1 VQYIEKRR
9 DDMEKQLV
17 QLPSQIQQANEADD
31 TLLARELTHLMDY
44 SDAQI
49 AADKKGLEALQGWA

>member
-1 VQYIEKRR
+1 
-9 DDMEKQLV
+9 MEKQLV

-31 TLLARELTHLMDY
+31 TLLARELTHLMNY